1 MGGDWIK
8 VSSLLN
14 EFQNKIKILLGE
26 GTEIKYITLRLVLNI
41 TIQML
46 KDDMKINDYF
56 YDDELEEKI
65 VGLCNKKNIEITRF
79 FSTRHN
85 NYESGTA
92 KLLI

>member
-1 MGGDWIK
+1 
-8 VSSLLN
+8 
-14 EFQNKIKILLGE
+14 
-26 GTEIKYITLRLVLNI
+26 
-41 TIQML
+41 ML

-65 VGLCNKKNIEITRF
+65 VGLCNKKNIKITRF

>member
-1 MGGDWIK
+1 
-8 VSSLLN
+8 
-14 EFQNKIKILLGE
+14 
-26 GTEIKYITLRLVLNI
+26 
-41 TIQML
+41 ML

-56 YDDELEEKI
+56 YDDELEEII